1 MKVINSKL
9 AAIGLA
15 AFVFAS
21 CSDSNS
27 DPTGGETGVKP
38 EVNSVELTAST
49 PSSVINYKNSTANAR
64 KFFASRGASATDFV
78 TTMPDFPKKPKV
90 IKELN
95 AATDLVYSES
105 NPTNTYVIKNNNKL
119 DFTGH
124 KIQGVTIFVSGD
136 CKMTYDESLGGNTIV
151 LAKGASLEYTGTGSM
166 IKATDKVYGAASCI
180 IKANKAKKAENATR
194 ADDATTTETATPAES
209 IVVEGQL
216 YAAWEGQGEKD
227 KLHGGFGAVKASVNP
242 LQKITFKSGAKAFI
256 DGSIRA
262 TDLTIEDGAV
272 VTATRNILNAT
283 KVDLAGALKVGGFC
297 KSENLNITGLLDAS
311 DANAVVKVTKQ
322 LNLENGSLIKANYV
336 NVTNN
341 TYKGEKD
348 HKVIDKVGE
357 AQLNLKNGGQIQIA
371 DLGVINVNNLTTD
384 NASAAQIELQGDNA
398 VAVIKADNF
407 TNNGDAA
414 INAFAT
420 PGTNSVL
427 LLQMSR
433 CFMGTTQ
440 MPSSGDLDI
449 SASYLDYD
457 KATSGALVEPKDEN
471 KEQYGYILSDEAKK
485 ASATPKLDL
494 VASFGENN
502 GMSASCIQTVG
513 NYVYVSYHTYGNGKT
528 NLKGGLEVLHMADN
542 KLTGDQVV
550 NGTVGMDINHV
561 MVDNNKAYIAATDI
575 NKGAFLGVVPLENNV
590 YSTNMTQY
598 VLDALN
604 KNNGIDANCV
614 VKYGDNIVMSSTRG
628 YEFYDKE
635 FGHTYFQTTADA
647 KGLASANSNLYS
659 LLATGKNTTGTVNVF
674 NGIDL
679 RQEKATTTFTTK
691 GNVGPEDGKNTV
703 AVDGTDIYVCQ
714 GEEGLVRYNANG
726 DKVWA
731 YKVPT
736 IANQKS
742 EKFGSVKGYCNGV
755 VISGNYV
762 YVAAGGYGVVVLNK
776 ADGKELC
783 HRTAFNGF
791 LENGKWANPNS
802 ANYVT
807 IGQDGYIYVA
817 YGKSRVQVFK
827 LTQTKK

>member
-1 MKVINSKL
+1 MKVFNSKL

-21 CSDSNS
+21 CSDNTS
-27 DPTGGETGVKP
+27 DPAGGDGVKS
-38 EVNSVELTAST
+38 EVNSVELTALT
-49 PSSVINYKNSTANAR
+49 PSSVINYKNSTAMAR
-64 KFFASRGASATDFV
+64 KFFATRGASATDFV
-78 TTMPDFPKKPKV
+78 TEMPGFPKKPNV

-95 AATDLVYSES
+95 GATDLVFNEN
-105 NPTNTYVIKNNNKL
+105 NPTNTYIIKNQNKL
-119 DFTGH
+119 DFTGK

-136 CKMTYDESLGGNTIV
+136 SKMTYDESLGGNKIV
-151 LAKGASLEYTGTGSM
+151 LAKGATLEYTGTGCM
-166 IKATDKVYGAASCI
+166 IQAKDKVYGAASSA
-180 IKANKAKKAENATR
+180 IKATNDN
-194 ADDATTTETATPAES
+194 
-209 IVVEGQL
+209 IVVEGEL
-216 YAAWEGQGEKD
+216 YAAWEGQGEENI
-227 KLHGGFGAVKASVNP
+227 LHGGFGAVESKVNP
-242 LQKITFKSGAKAFI
+242 TQNITFKSGAKAFI

-262 TDLTIEDGAV
+262 KNLTIEDGAV

-297 KSENLNITGLLDAS
+297 KTGNLNITGLLDAS
-311 DANAVVKVTKQ
+311 NANAVVKVTKQ

-336 NVTNN
+336 NVTDN
-341 TYKGEKD
+341 TYSGDKGNK
-348 HKVIDKVGE
+348 KVVKVGE
-357 AQLNLKNGGQIQIA
+357 AELNLKEGGQIQIA
-371 DLGVINVNNLTTD
+371 DLGVVNVNNLVTD
-384 NASAAQIELQGDNA
+384 NASAAQIQLQGNNA

-407 TNNGDAA
+407 TNNGDAT

-427 LLQMSR
+427 LLQMSK
-433 CFMGTTQ
+433 CFMGTTL

-457 KATSGALVEPKDEN
+457 KATSGALIEPKDEEN
-471 KEQYGYILSDEAKK
+471 EQYGYILSEEAKN

-550 NGTVGMDINHV
+550 NGQAGMDINHV

-590 YSTNMTQY
+590 YSTTMTQY

-604 KNNGIDANCV
+604 KKNGFDANCV

-647 KGLASANSNLYS
+647 KGLASANGNLYS

-679 RQEKATTTFTTK
+679 RQDKTTTSFTTD
-691 GNVGPEDGKNTV
+691 GNVGPENGKNTV

-714 GEEGLVRYNANG
+714 GERGIVRYNANG
-726 DKVWA
+726 EKVWD
-731 YKVPT
+731 YTVPT

-742 EKFGSVKGYCNGV
+742 EKHGSVKGYCNGV
-755 VISGNYV
+755 AISGNYV

-827 LTQTKK
+827 LTQTKR

>member
-1 MKVINSKL
+1 MKVFNSKL

-21 CSDSNS
+21 CSDNTS
-27 DPTGGETGVKP
+27 DPTGGEGVKS
-38 EVNSVELTAST
+38 EVNSVELTALT
-49 PSSVINYKNSTANAR
+49 PSSVINYKNSTAMAR
-64 KFFASRGASATDFV
+64 KFFATRGASATDFV
-78 TTMPDFPKKPKV
+78 TAMPDFPTKPGV
-90 IKELN
+90 IKDQTK
-95 AATDLVYSES
+95 ATDLVFDES
-105 NPTNTYVIKNNNKL
+105 NPTNTYVIKHNNKL
-119 DFTGH
+119 DFTGK
-124 KIQGVTIFVSGD
+124 KIQGVTIFISGD
-136 CKMTYDESLGGNTIV
+136 CKMTYDKSLGGNTIV
-151 LAKGASLEYTGTGSM
+151 LAKGATLEYTGTGSM
-166 IKATDKVYGAASCI
+166 IQATDKVYGAASSI
-180 IKANKAKKAENATR
+180 IKATNDN
-194 ADDATTTETATPAES
+194 
-209 IVVEGQL
+209 IVVEGEL
-216 YAAWEGQGEKD
+216 YAAWEGQGEED
-227 KLHGGFGAVKASVNP
+227 ILHGGFGAVESKVNP
-242 LQKITFKSGAKAFI
+242 TQNITFKSGAKAYI

-262 TDLTIEDGAV
+262 KNLTIEDGAV

-297 KSENLNITGLLDAS
+297 KTGNLNITGLLDAS
-311 DANAVVKVTKQ
+311 NANAVVKVTKQ

-336 NVTNN
+336 NVTDN
-341 TYKGEKD
+341 TYSGDKGNK
-348 HKVIDKVGE
+348 KVVKVGE
-357 AQLNLKNGGQIQIA
+357 AELNLKNGGQIQIA
-371 DLGVINVNNLTTD
+371 DLGVVNVNNLVTD
-384 NASAAQIELQGDNA
+384 NASAAQIQLQGDNA

-407 TNNGDAA
+407 TNNGDAT

-427 LLQMSR
+427 LLQMSK
-433 CFMGTTQ
+433 CFMGTTL

-457 KATSGALVEPKDEN
+457 KATSGALVEPKDEDN
-471 KEQYGYILSDEAKK
+471 EQYGYILSDEAKK

-550 NGTVGMDINHV
+550 NGKAGMDINHV

-590 YSTNMTQY
+590 YSTTMTQY
-598 VLDALN
+598 VLDAVN
-604 KNNGIDANCV
+604 KKNGFDANCV

-647 KGLASANSNLYS
+647 KGLASANGSLYS
-659 LLATGKNTTGTVNVF
+659 LLAKGNNTTGTVNVF

-679 RQEKATTTFTTK
+679 RQDKTTTSFTTD
-691 GNVGPEDGKNTV
+691 GNVGPENGKNTV

-714 GEEGLVRYNANG
+714 GERGIVRYNANG
-726 DKVWA
+726 EKVWD
-731 YKVPT
+731 YTVPT

-742 EKFGSVKGYCNGV
+742 EKYGNVKGYCNGV
-755 VISGNYV
+755 AISGNYV

-776 ADGKELC
+776 ADGKEVC

>member
-1 MKVINSKL
+1 MKVFNSKL

-15 AFVFAS
+15 AFVVAS
-21 CSDSNS
+21 CSDSTS
-27 DPTGGETGVKP
+27 DPTGGDGVKS
-38 EVNSVELTAST
+38 EVNSVELTALT
-49 PSSVINYKNSTANAR
+49 PSSVINYKNSTAMAR
-64 KFFASRGASATDFV
+64 KFFLTRANDASFI
-78 TTMPDFPKKPKV
+78 TTMPTVPTIPNRKS
-90 IKELN
+90 ELN
-95 AATDLVYSES
+95 EANDLEAVENSPV
-105 NPTNTYVIKNNNKL
+105 NNTYIIKNKNQL
-119 DFTGH
+119 DFTGK
-124 KIQGVTIFVSGD
+124 KIKGVTIFVSGG
-136 CKMTYDESLGGNTIV
+136 CKMTYNESLGGNTIV
-151 LAKGASLEYTGTGSM
+151 LEKGATLEYTGTGSM
-166 IKATDKVYGAASCI
+166 IKANDEAYGAASSN
-180 IKANKAKKAENATR
+180 IKATNNN
-194 ADDATTTETATPAES
+194 
-209 IVVEGQL
+209 IVVEGKL
-216 YAAWEGQGEKD
+216 YASWEGQGEED
-227 KLHGGFGAVKASVNP
+227 ILHGGFGAVESNVNP
-242 LQKITFKSGAKAFI
+242 TQNITFKRGAKVFI

-262 TDLTIEDGAV
+262 KNLTIEDGAV

-297 KSENLNITGLLDAS
+297 KTGDLNITGLLDAS
-311 DANAVVKVTKQ
+311 NPNAVVKVTKQ
-322 LNLENGSLIKANYV
+322 LNLEDGSLIKANYV
-336 NVTNN
+336 NVTDN
-341 TYKGEKD
+341 TYEGTKNDKD
-348 HKVIDKVGE
+348 VVNVGD
-357 AQLNLKNGGQIQIA
+357 AQLNLKKGGQIQIA
-371 DLGVINVNNLTTD
+371 DHGVVNVNNLVTD
-384 NASAAQIELQGDNA
+384 NASAAQIQLQGDNA

-407 TNNGDAA
+407 TNNGDAT

-427 LLQMSR
+427 LLQMSK

-457 KATSGALVEPKDEN
+457 KATSGQLVIRKDET
-471 KEQYGYILSDEAKK
+471 KEQYGYTLSEEAKN

-550 NGTVGMDINHV
+550 NGKAGMDINHV

-590 YSTNMTQY
+590 YSTTMTQY

-604 KNNGIDANCV
+604 KKNGFDANCV

-647 KGLASANSNLYS
+647 KGLASANGNLYS

-679 RQEKATTTFTTK
+679 RQDKTTTSFTTD
-691 GNVGPEDGKNTV
+691 GNVGPENGKNTV

-714 GEEGLVRYNANG
+714 GERGIVRYNANG
-726 DKVWA
+726 EKVWD
-731 YKVPT
+731 YTVPT

-742 EKFGSVKGYCNGV
+742 EKYGSVKGYCNGV
-755 VISGNYV
+755 AISGNYV

-776 ADGKELC
+776 ADGKEVC

>member
-27 DPTGGETGVKP
+27 DPTGGDGVKP

-78 TTMPDFPKKPKV
+78 TTMPDFPTKPNV

-105 NPTNTYVIKNNNKL
+105 NPTNTYVIKNKNKL
-119 DFTGH
+119 DFTGK

-136 CKMTYDESLGGNTIV
+136 SKMTYNESLGGNTIV
-151 LAKGASLEYTGTGSM
+151 LAKGATLEYTGTGSM
-166 IKATDKVYGAASCI
+166 IQATDKVYGAASSI
-180 IKANKAKKAENATR
+180 IKATNSNKN
-194 ADDATTTETATPAES
+194 
-209 IVVEGQL
+209 IVVEGEL
-216 YAAWEGQGEKD
+216 YASWEGQGEED
-227 KLHGGFGAVKASVNP
+227 KLHGGFGAVESKVNP
-242 LQKITFKSGAKAFI
+242 TQNITFKSGAKAYI

-262 TDLTIEDGAV
+262 KNLTIEDGAV
-272 VTATRNILNAT
+272 VTATKNILNAT

-297 KSENLNITGLLDAS
+297 KTGDLNITGLLDAS
-311 DANAVVKVTKQ
+311 NANAVVKVTKQ
-322 LNLENGSLIKANYV
+322 LNLEDGSLIKASYV
-336 NVTNN
+336 NVTDN
-341 TYKGEKD
+341 TYSGDKGNK
-348 HKVIDKVGE
+348 KVVKVGD
-357 AQLNLKNGGQIQIA
+357 AKLNLKKGGQIQIA
-371 DLGVINVNNLTTD
+371 DLGVINVNNLVTD
-384 NASAAQIELQGDNA
+384 NASAAQIQLQGDNA

-407 TNNGDAA
+407 TNNGDAT

-427 LLQMSR
+427 LLQMSK

-502 GMSASCIQTVG
+502 GMSASCIQTAG
-513 NYVYVSYHTYGNGKT
+513 NYVYVSYHTYGNDKT

-542 KLTGDQVV
+542 KLVGDQAVQG
-550 NGTVGMDINHV
+550 NTSIDINHV
-561 MVDNNKAYIAATDI
+561 MIDNNNAYIAATDL

-604 KNNGIDANCV
+604 KKNGIDANCV

-628 YEFYDKE
+628 YEFYDNE
-635 FGHTYFQTTADA
+635 FGHTYFKTTADA
-647 KGLASANSNLYS
+647 KGLASANGNLYS

-679 RQEKATTTFTTK
+679 SQDKATKTFTTN

-714 GEEGLVRYNANG
+714 GENGLVRYDANG
-726 DKVWA
+726 KEVWS

-742 EKFGSVKGYCNGV
+742 EKYGNVKGYCNGV
-755 VISGNYV
+755 AISGNYV

-776 ADGKELC
+776 ADGKEVC
-783 HRTAFNGF
+783 HRIAFNGF
-791 LENGKWANPNS
+791 LENGKWKNPNS

>member
-27 DPTGGETGVKP
+27 DPTGGDGVKP

-78 TTMPDFPKKPKV
+78 TTMPDFPTKPQL
-90 IKELN
+90 IKELTK
-95 AATDLVYSES
+95 ATDLVFSEG
-105 NPTNTYVIKNNNKL
+105 NPTNTYIIKNQKKL
-119 DFTGH
+119 DFTG
-124 KIQGVTIFVSGD
+124 KEIKGVTIFVSGD
-136 CKMTYDESLGGNTIV
+136 CKMTYDKSLGGNTIV

-166 IKATDKVYGAASCI
+166 IQATDKVYGAASSI
-180 IKANKAKKAENATR
+180 IKATGNNN
-194 ADDATTTETATPAES
+194 
-209 IVVEGQL
+209 IVVEGEL
-216 YAAWEGQGEKD
+216 YAAWEGQGEED
-227 KLHGGFGAVKASVNP
+227 MLHGGFGAVESKVNP
-242 LQKITFKSGAKAFI
+242 TQNITFKSGAKAYI

-262 TDLTIEDGAV
+262 KNLTIEDGAV

-311 DANAVVKVTKQ
+311 ATNAVVKVTKQ
-322 LNLENGSLIKANYV
+322 LNLEDGSLIKANYV
-336 NVTNN
+336 NVTDN
-341 TYKGEKD
+341 TYEGTKNDKD
-348 HKVIDKVGE
+348 VVKVGD
-357 AQLNLKNGGQIQIA
+357 AQLNLKKGGQIQIA

-384 NASAAQIELQGDNA
+384 NASAAQIQLQGNDA

-407 TNNGDAA
+407 TNNGDAT

-427 LLQMSR
+427 LLQMSK

-449 SASYLDYD
+449 TASYLDYD
-457 KATSGALVEPKDEN
+457 KATSGQLVIRKDES
-471 KEQYGYILSDEAKK
+471 KEQYGYTLSAEAKNAK
-485 ASATPKLDL
+485 ATPKLDL
-494 VASFGENN
+494 VASFGDNN

-513 NYVYVSYHTYGNGKT
+513 NYVYVSYHTHGNGKT

-542 KLTGDQVV
+542 KLVGDQAVQG
-550 NGTVGMDINHV
+550 NTSIDINHV

-575 NKGAFLGVVPLENNV
+575 DKGAFLGVVPLENNV

-604 KNNGIDANCV
+604 KKNGIDANCV

-628 YEFYDKE
+628 YEFYDSN

-647 KGLASANSNLYS
+647 KGLASANGNLYS

-679 RQEKATTTFTTK
+679 RQDKTTTSFTTD

-714 GEEGLVRYNANG
+714 GEEGLVRYDANG
-726 DKVWA
+726 DRVWA

-736 IANQKS
+736 IANQES
-742 EKFGSVKGYCNGV
+742 EKYGSVKGYCNGV
-755 VISGNYV
+755 AISGDYV

-791 LENGKWANPNS
+791 LENGKWKNPNS

>member
-1 MKVINSKL
+1 MKVFNSTL

-21 CSDSNS
+21 CSDNTS
-27 DPTGGETGVKP
+27 DPTGGDGVKS
-38 EVNSVELTAST
+38 EVNSVELTALT
-49 PSSVINYKNSTANAR
+49 PSSVINYKNSTAMAR
-64 KFFASRGASATDFV
+64 KFFATRGASATDFV
-78 TTMPDFPKKPKV
+78 TAMPDFPTKPGV
-90 IKELN
+90 IKDLPK
-95 AATDLVYSES
+95 ATDLVFNES
-105 NPTNTYVIKNNNKL
+105 NPTNTYIIQNKNKL
-119 DFTGH
+119 DFTGK
-124 KIQGVTIFVSGD
+124 KIQGVTIFVKGD
-136 CKMTYDESLGGNTIV
+136 CKMTYDKSLGGNTIV
-151 LAKGASLEYTGTGSM
+151 LAKGATLEYTGTGSM
-166 IKATDKVYGAASCI
+166 IQATDKVYGAASSKI
-180 IKANKAKKAENATR
+180 NATN
-194 ADDATTTETATPAES
+194 S
-209 IVVEGQL
+209 NNNIVVEGEL
-216 YAAWEGQGEKD
+216 YASWEGQGEED
-227 KLHGGFGAVKASVNP
+227 ILHGGFGAVESKVNP
-242 LQKITFKSGAKAFI
+242 TQNITFKSGAKAYI

-262 TDLTIEDGAV
+262 KNLTIEDGAV

-297 KSENLNITGLLDAS
+297 KTGNLNITGLLDAS
-311 DANAVVKVTKQ
+311 NANAVVKVTKQ

-336 NVTNN
+336 NVTDN
-341 TYKGEKD
+341 TYSGDKGNK
-348 HKVIDKVGE
+348 KVVKVGE
-357 AQLNLKNGGQIQIA
+357 AELNLKKGGQIQIA
-371 DLGVINVNNLTTD
+371 DLGVVNVNNLVTD
-384 NASAAQIELQGDNA
+384 NASDAQIKLQGDNA

-407 TNNGDAA
+407 TNNGDAT

-427 LLQMSR
+427 LLQMSK
-433 CFMGTTQ
+433 CFMGTTL

-457 KATSGALVEPKDEN
+457 KATSGALIEPKDEDN
-471 KEQYGYILSDEAKK
+471 EQYGYILSDEAKK

-550 NGTVGMDINHV
+550 NGKAGMDINHV

-590 YSTNMTQY
+590 YSTTMTQY
-598 VLDALN
+598 VLDAVN
-604 KNNGIDANCV
+604 KKNGFDANCV

-647 KGLASANSNLYS
+647 KGLASANGNLYS

-679 RQEKATTTFTTK
+679 RQDKATKSFTTN

-714 GEEGLVRYNANG
+714 GERGIVRYNANG
-726 DKVWA
+726 EKVWD
-731 YKVPT
+731 YTVPT

-742 EKFGSVKGYCNGV
+742 EKYGNVKGYCNGV
-755 VISGNYV
+755 AISGNYV

-776 ADGKELC
+776 ADGKEVC

>member
-1 MKVINSKL
+1 MKVFNSKL

-21 CSDSNS
+21 CSDNTS
-27 DPTGGETGVKP
+27 DPTGGDGVKS
-38 EVNSVELTAST
+38 EVNSVELTALT
-49 PSSVINYKNSTANAR
+49 PSSVINYKNSTAMAR
-64 KFFASRGASATDFV
+64 KFFATRGASATDFV
-78 TTMPDFPKKPKV
+78 TAMPDFPTKPGV
-90 IKELN
+90 IKDLPK
-95 AATDLVYSES
+95 ATDLVFNES
-105 NPTNTYVIKNNNKL
+105 NPTNTYIIKNKNKL
-119 DFTGH
+119 DFTGK

-136 CKMTYDESLGGNTIV
+136 CKMTYDKSLGGNTIV
-151 LAKGASLEYTGTGSM
+151 LAKGATLEYTGTGSM
-166 IKATDKVYGAASCI
+166 IQATDKVYGVASSKI
-180 IKANKAKKAENATR
+180 NATN
-194 ADDATTTETATPAES
+194 S
-209 IVVEGQL
+209 NNNIVVEGEL
-216 YAAWEGQGEKD
+216 YASWEGQGEED
-227 KLHGGFGAVKASVNP
+227 ILHGGFGAVESKVNP
-242 LQKITFKSGAKAFI
+242 TQNITFKSGAKAFI

-262 TDLTIEDGAV
+262 KNLTIEDGAV

-297 KSENLNITGLLDAS
+297 KTGNLNITGLLDAS
-311 DANAVVKVTKQ
+311 NANAVVKVTKQ

-336 NVTNN
+336 NVTDN
-341 TYKGEKD
+341 TYSGDKGNK
-348 HKVIDKVGE
+348 KVVKVGE
-357 AQLNLKNGGQIQIA
+357 AELNLKKGGQIQIA
-371 DLGVINVNNLTTD
+371 DLGVVNVNNLVTD
-384 NASAAQIELQGDNA
+384 NASDAQIKLQGDNA

-407 TNNGDAA
+407 TNNGDAT

-427 LLQMSR
+427 LLQMSK
-433 CFMGTTQ
+433 CFMGTTL

-457 KATSGALVEPKDEN
+457 KATSGALIEPKDEDN
-471 KEQYGYILSDEAKK
+471 EQYGYILSDEAKK

-550 NGTVGMDINHV
+550 NGKAGMDINHV

-590 YSTNMTQY
+590 YSTTMTQY
-598 VLDALN
+598 VLDAVN
-604 KNNGIDANCV
+604 KKNDIDANCV

-647 KGLASANSNLYS
+647 KGLASANGNLYS

-679 RQEKATTTFTTK
+679 RQDKATKSFTTN

-714 GEEGLVRYNANG
+714 GERGIVRYNANG
-726 DKVWA
+726 EKVWD
-731 YKVPT
+731 YTVPT
-736 IANQKS
+736 IANEKS
-742 EKFGSVKGYCNGV
+742 KKYGNVKGYCNGV
-755 VISGNYV
+755 AISGNYV

-776 ADGKELC
+776 ADGKEVC

>member
-27 DPTGGETGVKP
+27 DPTGGDGVKP

-49 PSSVINYKNSTANAR
+49 PSSVINYKNSTAMAR
-64 KFFASRGASATDFV
+64 KFFATRGASATDFV
-78 TTMPDFPKKPKV
+78 NAMPEFPTKPSL

-95 AATDLVYSES
+95 AATDLVYSKD
-105 NPTNTYVIKNNNKL
+105 NPTNTYVIKNQNKL

-136 CKMTYDESLGGNTIV
+136 CKMTYNESLGGNTIV
-151 LAKGASLEYTGTGSM
+151 LAKGATLEYTGTGSM

-180 IKANKAKKAENATR
+180 IKATNSNNN
-194 ADDATTTETATPAES
+194 
-209 IVVEGQL
+209 IVVEGEL
-216 YAAWEGQGEKD
+216 YAAWEGQGEQD
-227 KLHGGFGAVKASVNP
+227 LLHGGFGAVESKVNP
-242 LQKITFKSGAKAFI
+242 TQNITFKSGAKAYI

-262 TDLTIEDGAV
+262 KNLTIEDGAV

-283 KVDLAGALKVGGFC
+283 NVDLAGALKVGGFC
-297 KSENLNITGLLDAS
+297 KSANLNITGLLDAS
-311 DANAVVKVTKQ
+311 DAKAVVKVTKQ

-336 NVTNN
+336 NVTDN
-341 TYKGEKD
+341 TYDGTKNDKD
-348 HKVIDKVGE
+348 VVKVGE
-357 AQLNLKNGGQIQIA
+357 AQLNLKKGGQIQIA

-407 TNNGDAA
+407 TNNGDAT

-427 LLQMSR
+427 LLQMSK

-457 KATSGALVEPKDEN
+457 KATSGQLVIRKDET
-471 KEQYGYILSDEAKK
+471 KEQYGYTLSDEAKNAK
-485 ASATPKLDL
+485 ATPKLDL
-494 VASFGENN
+494 VASFGDNN

-513 NYVYVSYHTYGNGKT
+513 NYVYVSYHTHGNGHE

-542 KLTGDQVV
+542 QLVGDQAVQG
-550 NGTVGMDINHV
+550 NTSIDINHV
-561 MVDNNKAYIAATDI
+561 MIDNNKAYIAATDI
-575 NKGAFLGVVPLENNV
+575 DKGAFLGVVPLENNV
-590 YSTNMTQY
+590 YSTDMTQY
-598 VLDALN
+598 VLDAMN
-604 KNNGIDANCV
+604 QKNGIDANCV

-628 YEFYDKE
+628 YEFYDSN

-647 KGLASANSNLYS
+647 KGLASANGNLYS

-679 RQEKATTTFTTK
+679 RQDKATKSFTTN

-714 GEEGLVRYNANG
+714 GERGIVRYNANG
-726 DKVWA
+726 EKVWD
-731 YKVPT
+731 YMVPT

-742 EKFGSVKGYCNGV
+742 EKYGNVKGYCNGV
-755 VISGNYV
+755 AISGNYV

>member
-1 MKVINSKL
+1 MKVFNSTL

-21 CSDSNS
+21 CSDNTS
-27 DPTGGETGVKP
+27 DPTGGDGVKS
-38 EVNSVELTAST
+38 EVNSVELTALT
-49 PSSVINYKNSTANAR
+49 PSSVINYKNSTAMAR
-64 KFFASRGASATDFV
+64 KFFATRGASATDFV
-78 TTMPDFPKKPKV
+78 TAMPGFPTKPNV

-95 AATDLVYSES
+95 AATDLVFNEN
-105 NPTNTYVIKNNNKL
+105 NPTNTYIIKNKHKF
-119 DFTGH
+119 DFTG
-124 KIQGVTIFVSGD
+124 KEIKGVTIFVSGD
-136 CKMTYDESLGGNTIV
+136 CKMTYDKSLGGNTIV
-151 LAKGASLEYTGTGSM
+151 LEKGATLEYTGTGSM
-166 IKATDKVYGAASCI
+166 IQPTDKVYGAASSA
-180 IKANKAKKAENATR
+180 IKATNNN
-194 ADDATTTETATPAES
+194 
-209 IVVEGQL
+209 IVIEGEL
-216 YAAWEGQGEKD
+216 YAAWEGQGEQD
-227 KLHGGFGAVKASVNP
+227 KLHGGFGAVESKVNP
-242 LQKITFKSGAKAFI
+242 TQNITFKSGAKAYI

-262 TDLTIEDGAV
+262 KNLTIEDGAV

-311 DANAVVKVTKQ
+311 NANAVVKVTKQ
-322 LNLENGSLIKANYV
+322 LNLEDGSLIKANYV
-336 NVTNN
+336 NVTDN
-341 TYKGEKD
+341 TYSGDKGNK
-348 HKVIDKVGE
+348 KVVKVGD
-357 AQLNLKNGGQIQIA
+357 AQLNLKKGGQIQIA
-371 DLGVINVNNLTTD
+371 NLGVINVNNLVTD
-384 NASAAQIELQGDNA
+384 NASAAQIQLQGDNA

-407 TNNGDAA
+407 TNNGDAT

-427 LLQMSR
+427 LLQMSK

-457 KATSGALVEPKDEN
+457 KATSGALVEPKDEDN
-471 KEQYGYILSDEAKK
+471 EQYGYILSEEAKK

-494 VASFGENN
+494 VASFGDNN

-550 NGTVGMDINHV
+550 NGKAGMDINHV

-590 YSTNMTQY
+590 YSTTMTQY

-604 KNNGIDANCV
+604 KKNKIDANCV

-628 YEFYDKE
+628 YEFYDNE

-647 KGLASANSNLYS
+647 KGLASANGNLYS

-679 RQEKATTTFTTK
+679 RQDKATKSFTTN

-714 GEEGLVRYNANG
+714 GERGIVRYNANG
-726 DKVWA
+726 EKVWD
-731 YKVPT
+731 YTVPT

-742 EKFGSVKGYCNGV
+742 EKYGNVKGYCNGV
-755 VISGNYV
+755 AISGNYV

-776 ADGKELC
+776 ADGKEVC

>member
-1 MKVINSKL
+1 MKVFNSTL

-21 CSDSNS
+21 CSDNTS
-27 DPTGGETGVKP
+27 DPTGGDGVKS
-38 EVNSVELTAST
+38 EVNSVELTALT
-49 PSSVINYKNSTANAR
+49 PSSVINYKNSTAMAR
-64 KFFASRGASATDFV
+64 KFFATRGASATDFV
-78 TTMPDFPKKPKV
+78 TAMPDFPTKPGV
-90 IKELN
+90 IKDLPK
-95 AATDLVYSES
+95 ATDLVFNES
-105 NPTNTYVIKNNNKL
+105 NPTNTYIIQNKNKL
-119 DFTGH
+119 DFTGK
-124 KIQGVTIFVSGD
+124 KIQGVTIFVKGD
-136 CKMTYDESLGGNTIV
+136 CKMTYDKSLGGNTIV
-151 LAKGASLEYTGTGSM
+151 LAKGATLEYTGTGSM
-166 IKATDKVYGAASCI
+166 IQATDKVYGAASSI
-180 IKANKAKKAENATR
+180 IKSTNSNNN
-194 ADDATTTETATPAES
+194 
-209 IVVEGQL
+209 IVVEGEL
-216 YAAWEGQGEKD
+216 YASWEGQGEED
-227 KLHGGFGAVKASVNP
+227 ILHGGFGAVESKVNP
-242 LQKITFKSGAKAFI
+242 TQNITFKSGAKAFI

-262 TDLTIEDGAV
+262 KNLTIEDGAV

-297 KSENLNITGLLDAS
+297 KTGNLNITGLLDAS
-311 DANAVVKVTKQ
+311 NANAVVKVTKQ

-336 NVTNN
+336 NVTDN
-341 TYKGEKD
+341 TYSGDKGNK
-348 HKVIDKVGE
+348 KVVKVGE
-357 AQLNLKNGGQIQIA
+357 AELNLKKGGQIQIA
-371 DLGVINVNNLTTD
+371 DLGVVNVNDLVTD
-384 NASAAQIELQGDNA
+384 NASDAQIQLQGDNA

-407 TNNGDAA
+407 KNNGDAT

-427 LLQMSR
+427 LLQMSK
-433 CFMGTTQ
+433 CFMGTTL

-457 KATSGALVEPKDEN
+457 KATSGALVEPKDEDN
-471 KEQYGYILSDEAKK
+471 EQYGYILSDEAKK

-550 NGTVGMDINHV
+550 NGKAGMDINHV

-590 YSTNMTQY
+590 YSTTMTQY
-598 VLDALN
+598 VLDAVN
-604 KNNGIDANCV
+604 KKNDIDANCV

-647 KGLASANSNLYS
+647 KGLASANGNLYS

-679 RQEKATTTFTTK
+679 RQDKATKSFTTN

-714 GEEGLVRYNANG
+714 GERGIVRYNANG
-726 DKVWA
+726 EKVWD
-731 YKVPT
+731 YTVPT

-742 EKFGSVKGYCNGV
+742 EKYGNVKGYCNGV
-755 VISGNYV
+755 AISGNYV

-776 ADGKELC
+776 ADGKEVC

>member
-27 DPTGGETGVKP
+27 DPTGGDGVKP

-49 PSSVINYKNSTANAR
+49 PSSVINYKNSTAMAR

-78 TTMPDFPKKPKV
+78 TTMPDFPTKPQL
-90 IKELN
+90 IKELTK
-95 AATDLVYSES
+95 ATDLVFSEG
-105 NPTNTYVIKNNNKL
+105 NPTNTYIIKNQKKL
-119 DFTGH
+119 DFTDH

-136 CKMTYDESLGGNTIV
+136 CKMTYDKSLGGNTIV

-166 IKATDKVYGAASCI
+166 IQATDKVYGAASSI
-180 IKANKAKKAENATR
+180 IKATNNN
-194 ADDATTTETATPAES
+194 
-209 IVVEGQL
+209 IVVEGEL
-216 YAAWEGQGEKD
+216 YAAWEGQGEED
-227 KLHGGFGAVKASVNP
+227 MLHGGFGAVESKVNP
-242 LQKITFKSGAKAFI
+242 TQNITFKSGAKAYI

-262 TDLTIEDGAV
+262 KNLTIEDGAV

-311 DANAVVKVTKQ
+311 ATNAVVKVTKQ
-322 LNLENGSLIKANYV
+322 LNLEDGSLIKANYV
-336 NVTNN
+336 NVTDN
-341 TYKGEKD
+341 TYEGTKNDKD
-348 HKVIDKVGE
+348 VVKVGD
-357 AQLNLKNGGQIQIA
+357 AQLNLKKGGQIQIA

-384 NASAAQIELQGDNA
+384 NASAAQIQLQGNDA

-407 TNNGDAA
+407 TNNGDAT

-427 LLQMSR
+427 LLQMSK

-449 SASYLDYD
+449 TASYLDYD
-457 KATSGALVEPKDEN
+457 KATSGQLVIRKDES
-471 KEQYGYILSDEAKK
+471 KEQYGYTLSAEAKNAK
-485 ASATPKLDL
+485 ATPKLDL
-494 VASFGENN
+494 VASFGDNN

-513 NYVYVSYHTYGNGKT
+513 NYVYVSYHTHGNGKT

-542 KLTGDQVV
+542 KLVGDQAVQG
-550 NGTVGMDINHV
+550 NTSIDINHV

-575 NKGAFLGVVPLENNV
+575 DKGAFLGVVPLENNV

-604 KNNGIDANCV
+604 KKNGIDANCV

-628 YEFYDKE
+628 YEFYDSN

-647 KGLASANSNLYS
+647 KGLASANGNLYS

-679 RQEKATTTFTTK
+679 RQDKTTTSFTTD

-714 GEEGLVRYNANG
+714 GEEGLVRYDANG
-726 DKVWA
+726 KKVWS
-731 YKVPT
+731 YKVPV
-736 IANQKS
+736 IARENSDKY
-742 EKFGSVKGYCNGV
+742 GSVKGYCNGV
-755 VISGNYV
+755 AISGNYV

-791 LENGKWANPNS
+791 LENGKWKNPNS

>member
-27 DPTGGETGVKP
+27 DPTGGDGVKP

-49 PSSVINYKNSTANAR
+49 PSSVINYKNSTAMAR

-78 TTMPDFPKKPKV
+78 TAMPVFPTKPNV
-90 IKELN
+90 IKELS
-95 AATDLVYSES
+95 AATDLVFNES
-105 NPTNTYVIKNNNKL
+105 NPTNTYVIKNQKKL
-119 DFTGH
+119 DFTG
-124 KIQGVTIFVSGD
+124 KEIKGVTIFVSGD
-136 CKMTYDESLGGNTIV
+136 CKMTYDKSLGGNTIV

-166 IKATDKVYGAASCI
+166 IQATDKVYGAASSI
-180 IKANKAKKAENATR
+180 IKATNSNNN
-194 ADDATTTETATPAES
+194 
-209 IVVEGQL
+209 IVVEGEL
-216 YAAWEGQGEKD
+216 YAAWEGQGEED
-227 KLHGGFGAVKASVNP
+227 MLHGGFGAVESKVNP
-242 LQKITFKSGAKAFI
+242 TQNITFKSGAKAYI

-262 TDLTIEDGAV
+262 KNLTIEDGAV

-311 DANAVVKVTKQ
+311 ATNAVVKVTKQ
-322 LNLENGSLIKANYV
+322 LNLEDGSLIKANYV
-336 NVTNN
+336 NVTDN
-341 TYKGEKD
+341 TYEGTKNDKD
-348 HKVIDKVGE
+348 VVKVGD
-357 AQLNLKNGGQIQIA
+357 AQLNLKKGGQIQIA

-384 NASAAQIELQGDNA
+384 NASAAQIQLQGNDA

-407 TNNGDAA
+407 TNNGDAT

-427 LLQMSR
+427 LLQMSK

-449 SASYLDYD
+449 TASYLDYD
-457 KATSGALVEPKDEN
+457 KATSGQLVIRKDES
-471 KEQYGYILSDEAKK
+471 KEQYGYTLSAEAKNAK
-485 ASATPKLDL
+485 ATPKLDL
-494 VASFGENN
+494 VASFGDNN

-513 NYVYVSYHTYGNGKT
+513 NYVYVSYHTHGNGKT

-542 KLTGDQVV
+542 KLVGDQAVQG
-550 NGTVGMDINHV
+550 NTSIDINHV

-575 NKGAFLGVVPLENNV
+575 DKGAFLGVVPLENNV

-604 KNNGIDANCV
+604 KKNGIDANCV

-628 YEFYDKE
+628 YEFYDSN

-647 KGLASANSNLYS
+647 KGLASANGNLYS

-679 RQEKATTTFTTK
+679 RQDKATTTFTTN

-714 GEEGLVRYNANG
+714 GEEGLVRYDANG
-726 DKVWA
+726 KKVWS
-731 YKVPT
+731 YKVPV
-736 IANQKS
+736 IARENSDKY
-742 EKFGSVKGYCNGV
+742 GSVKGYCNGV
-755 VISGNYV
+755 AISGDYV

-791 LENGKWANPNS
+791 LENGKWKNPNS

>member
-1 MKVINSKL
+1 MKVFNSKL

-21 CSDSNS
+21 CSDNTS
-27 DPTGGETGVKP
+27 DPTGGEGVKS
-38 EVNSVELTAST
+38 EVNSVELTALT
-49 PSSVINYKNSTANAR
+49 PSSVINYKNSTAMAR
-64 KFFASRGASATDFV
+64 KFFATRGASATDFV
-78 TTMPDFPKKPKV
+78 TAMPDFPTKPGV
-90 IKELN
+90 IKDLPK
-95 AATDLVYSES
+95 ATDLVFNES
-105 NPTNTYVIKNNNKL
+105 NPTNTYIIKNKKKL
-119 DFTGH
+119 DFTGK

-136 CKMTYDESLGGNTIV
+136 CKMTYDKSLGGNTIV
-151 LAKGASLEYTGTGSM
+151 LAKGATLEYTGTGSM
-166 IKATDKVYGAASCI
+166 IQATDKVYGAASSKI
-180 IKANKAKKAENATR
+180 NATN
-194 ADDATTTETATPAES
+194 S
-209 IVVEGQL
+209 NNNIVVEGKL
-216 YAAWEGQGEKD
+216 YASWEGQGEED
-227 KLHGGFGAVKASVNP
+227 ILHGGFGAVESKVNP
-242 LQKITFKSGAKAFI
+242 TQNITFKSGAKAFI

-262 TDLTIEDGAV
+262 KNLTIEDGAV

-297 KSENLNITGLLDAS
+297 KTGNLNITGLLDAS
-311 DANAVVKVTKQ
+311 NANAVVKVTKQ

-336 NVTNN
+336 NVTDN
-341 TYKGEKD
+341 TYSGDKGNK
-348 HKVIDKVGE
+348 KVVKVGE
-357 AQLNLKNGGQIQIA
+357 AELNLKKGGQIQIA
-371 DLGVINVNNLTTD
+371 DLGVVNVNNLVTD
-384 NASAAQIELQGDNA
+384 NASAAQIQLQGDNA

-407 TNNGDAA
+407 TNNGDAT

-427 LLQMSR
+427 LLQMSK
-433 CFMGTTQ
+433 CFMGTTL

-457 KATSGALVEPKDEN
+457 KATSGALIEPKDEDN
-471 KEQYGYILSDEAKK
+471 EQYGYILSDEAKK

-550 NGTVGMDINHV
+550 NGKAGMDINHV

-590 YSTNMTQY
+590 YSTTMTQY
-598 VLDALN
+598 VLDAVN
-604 KNNGIDANCV
+604 KKNGFDANCV

-647 KGLASANSNLYS
+647 KGLASANGNLYS

-679 RQEKATTTFTTK
+679 RQDKTTTSFTTD
-691 GNVGPEDGKNTV
+691 GNVGPENGKNTV

-714 GEEGLVRYNANG
+714 GERGIVRYNAKG
-726 DKVWA
+726 EKVWD
-731 YKVPT
+731 YTVPT
-736 IANQKS
+736 IANEKS
-742 EKFGSVKGYCNGV
+742 KKYGNVKGYCNGV
-755 VISGNYV
+755 AISGNYV

-776 ADGKELC
+776 ADGKEVC

>member
-1 MKVINSKL
+1 MKVFNSTL

-21 CSDSNS
+21 CSDNTS
-27 DPTGGETGVKP
+27 DPTGGDGVKS
-38 EVNSVELTAST
+38 EVNSVELTALT
-49 PSSVINYKNSTANAR
+49 PSSVINYKNSTAMAR
-64 KFFASRGASATDFV
+64 KFFATRGASATDFV
-78 TTMPDFPKKPKV
+78 TAMPEFPTKPKV
-90 IKELN
+90 IKDLPK
-95 AATDLVYSES
+95 ATDLVFNES
-105 NPTNTYVIKNNNKL
+105 NPTNTYVIKNKNKL

-136 CKMTYDESLGGNTIV
+136 CKMTYDKSLGGNTIV
-151 LAKGASLEYTGTGSM
+151 LAKGATLEYTGTGSM
-166 IKATDKVYGAASCI
+166 IQATDKVYGAASSKI
-180 IKANKAKKAENATR
+180 NATN
-194 ADDATTTETATPAES
+194 S
-209 IVVEGQL
+209 NNNIVVEGEL
-216 YAAWEGQGEKD
+216 YASWEGQGEED
-227 KLHGGFGAVKASVNP
+227 ILHGGFGAVESKVNP
-242 LQKITFKSGAKAFI
+242 TQNITFKSGAKAYI

-262 TDLTIEDGAV
+262 KNLTIEDGAV

-297 KSENLNITGLLDAS
+297 KTGNLNITGLLDAS
-311 DANAVVKVTKQ
+311 NANAVVKVTKQ

-336 NVTNN
+336 NVTDN
-341 TYKGEKD
+341 TYSGDKGNK
-348 HKVIDKVGE
+348 KVVKVGE
-357 AQLNLKNGGQIQIA
+357 AELNLKKGGQIQIA
-371 DLGVINVNNLTTD
+371 DLGVVNVNNLVTD
-384 NASAAQIELQGDNA
+384 NASAAQIQLQGDNA

-407 TNNGDAA
+407 TNKGDAT

-427 LLQMSR
+427 LLQMSK
-433 CFMGTTQ
+433 CFMGTTL

-457 KATSGALVEPKDEN
+457 KATSGALIEPKDEDN
-471 KEQYGYILSDEAKK
+471 EQYGYILSDEAKK

-550 NGTVGMDINHV
+550 NGKAGMDINHV

-590 YSTNMTQY
+590 YSTTMTQY
-598 VLDALN
+598 VLDAVN
-604 KNNGIDANCV
+604 KKNGFDANCV

-647 KGLASANSNLYS
+647 KGLASANGNLYS

-679 RQEKATTTFTTK
+679 RQDKATKTFTTD
-691 GNVGPEDGKNTV
+691 GNVGPENGKNTV

-714 GEEGLVRYNANG
+714 GERGIVRYNANG
-726 DKVWA
+726 EKVWD
-731 YKVPT
+731 YTVPT

-742 EKFGSVKGYCNGV
+742 EKYGNVKGYCNGV
-755 VISGNYV
+755 AISGNYV

-776 ADGKELC
+776 ADGKEVC

>member
-1 MKVINSKL
+1 MKVFNSTL

-21 CSDSNS
+21 CSDNTS
-27 DPTGGETGVKP
+27 DPAGGDGVKS
-38 EVNSVELTAST
+38 EVNSVELTALT
-49 PSSVINYKNSTANAR
+49 PSSVINYKNSTAMAR
-64 KFFASRGASATDFV
+64 KFFATRGASATDFV
-78 TTMPDFPKKPKV
+78 TAMPDFPTKPGV
-90 IKELN
+90 IKDLPK
-95 AATDLVYSES
+95 ATDLVFNES
-105 NPTNTYVIKNNNKL
+105 NPTNTYIIQNKNKL
-119 DFTGH
+119 DFTGK
-124 KIQGVTIFVSGD
+124 KIQGVTIFVKGD
-136 CKMTYDESLGGNTIV
+136 CKMTYDKSLGGNTIV
-151 LAKGASLEYTGTGSM
+151 LAKGATLEYTGTGSM
-166 IKATDKVYGAASCI
+166 IQATDKVYGAASSKI
-180 IKANKAKKAENATR
+180 NATN
-194 ADDATTTETATPAES
+194 S
-209 IVVEGQL
+209 NNNIVVEGEL
-216 YAAWEGQGEKD
+216 YASWEGQGEED
-227 KLHGGFGAVKASVNP
+227 ILHGGFGAVESKVNP
-242 LQKITFKSGAKAFI
+242 TQNITFKSGAKAYI

-262 TDLTIEDGAV
+262 KNLTIEDGAV

-297 KSENLNITGLLDAS
+297 KTGNLNITGLLDAS
-311 DANAVVKVTKQ
+311 NANAVVKVTKQ

-336 NVTNN
+336 NVTDN
-341 TYKGEKD
+341 TYSGDKGNK
-348 HKVIDKVGE
+348 KVVKVGE
-357 AQLNLKNGGQIQIA
+357 AELNLKKGGQIQIA
-371 DLGVINVNNLTTD
+371 DLGVVNVNNLVTD
-384 NASAAQIELQGDNA
+384 NASDAQIKLQGDNA

-407 TNNGDAA
+407 TNNGDAT

-427 LLQMSR
+427 LLQMSK
-433 CFMGTTQ
+433 CFMGTTL

-457 KATSGALVEPKDEN
+457 KATSGALVEPKDEDN
-471 KEQYGYILSDEAKK
+471 EQYGYILSDEAKK

-550 NGTVGMDINHV
+550 NGKAGMDINHV

-590 YSTNMTQY
+590 YSTTMTQY
-598 VLDALN
+598 VLDAVN
-604 KNNGIDANCV
+604 KKNGFDANCV

-647 KGLASANSNLYS
+647 KGLASANGNLYS

-679 RQEKATTTFTTK
+679 RQDKATKTFTTD
-691 GNVGPEDGKNTV
+691 GNVGPENGKNTV

-714 GEEGLVRYNANG
+714 GERGIVRYNANG
-726 DKVWA
+726 EKVWD
-731 YKVPT
+731 YTVPT

-742 EKFGSVKGYCNGV
+742 EKYGNVKGYCNGV
-755 VISGNYV
+755 AISGNYV

-776 ADGKELC
+776 ADGKEVC

>member
-1 MKVINSKL
+1 MKVFNSTL

-21 CSDSNS
+21 CSDNTS
-27 DPTGGETGVKP
+27 DPTGGEGVKS
-38 EVNSVELTAST
+38 EVNSVELTALT
-49 PSSVINYKNSTANAR
+49 PSSVINYKNSTAMAR
-64 KFFASRGASATDFV
+64 KFFATRGASATDFV
-78 TTMPDFPKKPKV
+78 TAMPGFPTKPNV
-90 IKELN
+90 IKDLPK
-95 AATDLVYSES
+95 ATDLVFDEG
-105 NPTNTYVIKNNNKL
+105 NPTNTYIIKNQKKL
-119 DFTGH
+119 DFTGK

-136 CKMTYDESLGGNTIV
+136 CKMTYDKSLGGNTIV
-151 LAKGASLEYTGTGSM
+151 LAKGATLEYTGTGSM
-166 IKATDKVYGAASCI
+166 IQATDKVYGAASSK
-180 IKANKAKKAENATR
+180 IKATNSNNN
-194 ADDATTTETATPAES
+194 
-209 IVVEGQL
+209 IVVEGEL
-216 YAAWEGQGEKD
+216 YASWEGQGEED
-227 KLHGGFGAVKASVNP
+227 ILHGGFGAVESKVNP
-242 LQKITFKSGAKAFI
+242 TQNITFKSGAKAFI

-262 TDLTIEDGAV
+262 KNLTIEDGAV

-297 KSENLNITGLLDAS
+297 KTGNLNITGLLDAS
-311 DANAVVKVTKQ
+311 NANAVVKVTKQ

-336 NVTNN
+336 NVTDN
-341 TYKGEKD
+341 TYSGDKGNK
-348 HKVIDKVGE
+348 KVVKVGE
-357 AQLNLKNGGQIQIA
+357 AELNLKKGGQIQIA
-371 DLGVINVNNLTTD
+371 DLGVVNVNNLVTD
-384 NASAAQIELQGDNA
+384 NASDAQIKLQGDNA

-407 TNNGDAA
+407 TNNGDAT

-427 LLQMSR
+427 LLQMSK
-433 CFMGTTQ
+433 CFMGTTL

-457 KATSGALVEPKDEN
+457 KATSGALIEPKDEDN
-471 KEQYGYILSDEAKK
+471 EQYGYILSDEAKK

-550 NGTVGMDINHV
+550 NGKAGMDINHV

-590 YSTNMTQY
+590 YSTTMTQY
-598 VLDALN
+598 VLDAVN
-604 KNNGIDANCV
+604 KKNGFDANCV

-647 KGLASANSNLYS
+647 KGLASANGNLYS

-679 RQEKATTTFTTK
+679 RQDKATKTFTTD
-691 GNVGPEDGKNTV
+691 GNVGPENGKNTV

-714 GEEGLVRYNANG
+714 GERGIVRYNANG
-726 DKVWA
+726 EKVWD
-731 YKVPT
+731 YTVPT

-742 EKFGSVKGYCNGV
+742 EKYGNVKGYCNGV
-755 VISGNYV
+755 AISGNYV

-776 ADGKELC
+776 ADGKEVC

>member
-27 DPTGGETGVKP
+27 DPTGGDGVKP

-78 TTMPDFPKKPKV
+78 TTMPDFPTKPQL
-90 IKELN
+90 IKELTK
-95 AATDLVYSES
+95 ATDLVFSEG
-105 NPTNTYVIKNNNKL
+105 NPTNTYIIKNQKKL
-119 DFTGH
+119 DFTG
-124 KIQGVTIFVSGD
+124 KEIKGVTIFVSGD
-136 CKMTYDESLGGNTIV
+136 CKMTYDKSLGGNTIV

-166 IKATDKVYGAASCI
+166 IQATDKVYGAASSI
-180 IKANKAKKAENATR
+180 IKATNNN
-194 ADDATTTETATPAES
+194 
-209 IVVEGQL
+209 IVVEGEL
-216 YAAWEGQGEKD
+216 YAAWEGQGEED
-227 KLHGGFGAVKASVNP
+227 MLHGGFGAVESKVNP
-242 LQKITFKSGAKAFI
+242 TQNITFKSGAKAYI

-262 TDLTIEDGAV
+262 KNLTIEDGAV

-311 DANAVVKVTKQ
+311 ATNAVVKVTKQ
-322 LNLENGSLIKANYV
+322 LNLEDGSLIKANYV
-336 NVTNN
+336 NVTDN
-341 TYKGEKD
+341 TYEGTKNDKD
-348 HKVIDKVGE
+348 VVKVGD
-357 AQLNLKNGGQIQIA
+357 AQLNLKKGGQIQIA

-384 NASAAQIELQGDNA
+384 NASAAQIQLQGNDA

-407 TNNGDAA
+407 TNNGDAT

-427 LLQMSR
+427 LLQMSK

-449 SASYLDYD
+449 TASYLDYD
-457 KATSGALVEPKDEN
+457 KATSGQLVIRKDES
-471 KEQYGYILSDEAKK
+471 KEQYGYTLSAEAKNAK
-485 ASATPKLDL
+485 ATPKLDL
-494 VASFGENN
+494 VASFGDNN

-513 NYVYVSYHTYGNGKT
+513 NYVYVSYHTHGNGKT

-542 KLTGDQVV
+542 KLVGDQAVQG
-550 NGTVGMDINHV
+550 NTSIDINHV

-575 NKGAFLGVVPLENNV
+575 DKGAFLGVVPLENNV

-604 KNNGIDANCV
+604 KKNGIDANCV

-628 YEFYDKE
+628 YEFYDSN

-647 KGLASANSNLYS
+647 KGLASANGNLYS

-679 RQEKATTTFTTK
+679 RQDKTTTSFTTD

-714 GEEGLVRYNANG
+714 GEEGLVRYDATG
-726 DKVWA
+726 KKVWS
-731 YKVPT
+731 YKVPV
-736 IANQKS
+736 IARENSDKY
-742 EKFGSVKGYCNGV
+742 GSVKGYCNGV
-755 VISGNYV
+755 AISGDYV

-791 LENGKWANPNS
+791 LENGKWKNPNS

>member
-27 DPTGGETGVKP
+27 DPTGGDGVKP

-49 PSSVINYKNSTANAR
+49 PSSVINYKNSTAMAR
-64 KFFASRGASATDFV
+64 KFFATRGASATNFV
-78 TTMPDFPKKPKV
+78 TAMPDFPTKPNV

-105 NPTNTYVIKNNNKL
+105 NPTNTYVIKNKNKL

-136 CKMTYDESLGGNTIV
+136 SKMTYDESLGGNTIV
-151 LAKGASLEYTGTGSM
+151 LAKGATLEYTGTGSM

-180 IKANKAKKAENATR
+180 IKATNSNNN
-194 ADDATTTETATPAES
+194 
-209 IVVEGQL
+209 IVVEGEL
-216 YAAWEGQGEKD
+216 YAAWEGQGEQD
-227 KLHGGFGAVKASVNP
+227 LLHGGFGAVESKVNP
-242 LQKITFKSGAKAFI
+242 TQNITFKSGAKAYI

-262 TDLTIEDGAV
+262 KNLTIEDGAV

-283 KVDLAGALKVGGFC
+283 NVDLAGALKVGGFC
-297 KSENLNITGLLDAS
+297 KSANLNITGLLDAS
-311 DANAVVKVTKQ
+311 DAKAVVKVTKQ

-336 NVTNN
+336 NVTDN
-341 TYKGEKD
+341 TYEGTKNDKD
-348 HKVIDKVGE
+348 VVTVGE
-357 AQLNLKNGGQIQIA
+357 AQLNLKKGGQIQIA

-384 NASAAQIELQGDNA
+384 NGSTGQIELQGNNA
-398 VAVIKADNF
+398 VAVIKADKF
-407 TNNGDAA
+407 TNNGDAT

-427 LLQMSR
+427 LLQMSK

-449 SASYLDYD
+449 TASYLDYD
-457 KATSGALVEPKDEN
+457 KATSGQLVIRKDET
-471 KEQYGYILSDEAKK
+471 KEQYGYTLSDEAKNAK
-485 ASATPKLDL
+485 ATPKLDL
-494 VASFGENN
+494 VASFGDNN

-513 NYVYVSYHTYGNGKT
+513 NYVYVSYHTYGNGQT

-542 KLTGDQVV
+542 KLVGDQAV
-550 NGTVGMDINHV
+550 NGTTGLDINHV
-561 MVDNNKAYIAATDI
+561 MVDNNKAYIAATDRD
-575 NKGAFLGVVPLENNV
+575 KGAFLGVVPLENNV

-604 KNNGIDANCV
+604 KHNGIDANCV
-614 VKYGDNIVMSSTRG
+614 VKYGENIVMSSTRG
-628 YEFYDKE
+628 YEFYDKD

-647 KGLASANSNLYS
+647 KGLASANGNLYS

-679 RQEKATTTFTTK
+679 RQEKATTTFTTN

-714 GEEGLVRYNANG
+714 GEEGLVRYDANG
-726 DKVWA
+726 KKVWS
-731 YKVPT
+731 YKVPV

-742 EKFGSVKGYCNGV
+742 EKYGSVKGYCNGV
-755 VISGNYV
+755 AISGNYV

>member
-1 MKVINSKL
+1 M
-9 AAIGLA
+9 
-15 AFVFAS
+15 
-21 CSDSNS
+21 
-27 DPTGGETGVKP
+27 
-38 EVNSVELTAST
+38 
-49 PSSVINYKNSTANAR
+49 AR
-64 KFFASRGASATDFV
+64 KFFATRGASATNFV
-78 TTMPDFPKKPKV
+78 TAMPDFPTKPNV

-95 AATDLVYSES
+95 AATDLVFNES
-105 NPTNTYVIKNNNKL
+105 NPTNTYIIKNQKKL
-119 DFTGH
+119 DFTGK

-136 CKMTYDESLGGNTIV
+136 SKMTYNESLGGNTIV
-151 LAKGASLEYTGTGSM
+151 LAKGATLEYTGTGSM
-166 IKATDKVYGAASCI
+166 IKATDKVYGAASSI
-180 IKANKAKKAENATR
+180 IKSTNSNNN
-194 ADDATTTETATPAES
+194 
-209 IVVEGQL
+209 IVVEGEL
-216 YAAWEGQGEKD
+216 YAAWEGQGEQD
-227 KLHGGFGAVKASVNP
+227 RLHGGFGAVESKVNP
-242 LQKITFKSGAKAFI
+242 TQNITFKSGAKAYI

-262 TDLTIEDGAV
+262 KNLTIEDGAV

-311 DANAVVKVTKQ
+311 NSNAVVKVTKQ
-322 LNLENGSLIKANYV
+322 LNLEDGSLIKANYV
-336 NVTNN
+336 NVTDN
-341 TYKGEKD
+341 TYEGT
-348 HKVIDKVGE
+348 VKVGD
-357 AQLNLKNGGQIQIA
+357 AQLNLKKGGQIQIA

-384 NASAAQIELQGDNA
+384 NASAAQIELQGNNA

-407 TNNGDAA
+407 TNNGDAT

-427 LLQMSR
+427 LLQMSK

-457 KATSGALVEPKDEN
+457 KATSGQLVIRKDES
-471 KEQYGYILSDEAKK
+471 KEQYGYTLSEEAKNAK
-485 ASATPKLDL
+485 ATPKLDL
-494 VASFGENN
+494 VASFGDNN
-502 GMSASCIQTVG
+502 GMSASCTQTVG
-513 NYVYVSYHTYGNGKT
+513 NYVYVSYHTHGNGHE

-542 KLTGDQVV
+542 KLVGDQAVQG
-550 NGTVGMDINHV
+550 NTSIDINHV

-575 NKGAFLGVVPLENNV
+575 DKGAFLGVVPLENNV

-604 KNNGIDANCV
+604 KKNGIDANCV

-628 YEFYDKE
+628 YEFYDSN

-647 KGLASANSNLYS
+647 KGLASANGNLYS
-659 LLATGKNTTGTVNVF
+659 LLATGKNTAGTVNVF

-679 RQEKATTTFTTK
+679 RQDKATTTFTTN

-714 GEEGLVRYNANG
+714 GERGIVRYNAKG
-726 DKVWA
+726 EKVWA
-731 YKVPT
+731 YTVPT
-736 IANQKS
+736 IANQNSDKY
-742 EKFGSVKGYCNGV
+742 GSVKGYCNGV
-755 VISGNYV
+755 AISGDYV

-827 LTQTKK
+827 LTQTKKN

>member
-1 MKVINSKL
+1 MKVFNSKL

-21 CSDSNS
+21 CSDNTS
-27 DPTGGETGVKP
+27 DPTGGDGVKS
-38 EVNSVELTAST
+38 EVNSVELTALT
-49 PSSVINYKNSTANAR
+49 PSSVINYKNSTAMAR
-64 KFFASRGASATDFV
+64 KFFATRGASATDFV
-78 TTMPDFPKKPKV
+78 TAMPGFPTKPNV
-90 IKELN
+90 IKDLPK
-95 AATDLVYSES
+95 ATDLVFNES
-105 NPTNTYVIKNNNKL
+105 NPTNTYIIKNKNKL

-151 LAKGASLEYTGTGSM
+151 LAKGATLEYTGTGSM
-166 IKATDKVYGAASCI
+166 IQATDKVYGAASSI
-180 IKANKAKKAENATR
+180 IKATNSNNN
-194 ADDATTTETATPAES
+194 
-209 IVVEGQL
+209 IVVEGGL
-216 YAAWEGQGEKD
+216 YASWEGQGEED
-227 KLHGGFGAVKASVNP
+227 ILHGGFGAVESKVNP
-242 LQKITFKSGAKAFI
+242 TQNITFKSGAKGFI

-262 TDLTIEDGAV
+262 KNLTIEDGAV

-297 KSENLNITGLLDAS
+297 KTGNLNITGLLDAS
-311 DANAVVKVTKQ
+311 NTNAVVKVTKQ
-322 LNLENGSLIKANYV
+322 LNLEDGSLIKANYV
-336 NVTNN
+336 NVTDN
-341 TYKGEKD
+341 TYSGDKGNK
-348 HKVIDKVGE
+348 KVVKVGE
-357 AQLNLKNGGQIQIA
+357 AELNLKKGGQIQIA
-371 DLGVINVNNLTTD
+371 DLGVVNVNNLVTD
-384 NASAAQIELQGDNA
+384 NASAAQIQLQGDNA

-407 TNNGDAA
+407 TNNGDAT

-427 LLQMSR
+427 LLQMSK
-433 CFMGTTQ
+433 CFMGTTL

-457 KATSGALVEPKDEN
+457 KATSGALVEPKDEDN
-471 KEQYGYILSDEAKK
+471 EQYGYILSDEAKK

-550 NGTVGMDINHV
+550 NGKAGMDINHV

-590 YSTNMTQY
+590 YSTTMTQY
-598 VLDALN
+598 VLDAVN
-604 KNNGIDANCV
+604 KKNGFDANCV

-647 KGLASANSNLYS
+647 KGLASANGNLYS

-679 RQEKATTTFTTK
+679 RQDKATKSFTTN

-714 GEEGLVRYNANG
+714 GERGIVRYNANG
-726 DKVWA
+726 EKVWD
-731 YKVPT
+731 YTVPT

-742 EKFGSVKGYCNGV
+742 EKYGNVKGYCNGV
-755 VISGNYV
+755 AISGNYV

-776 ADGKELC
+776 ADGKEVC

>member
-27 DPTGGETGVKP
+27 DPTGGDGVKP

-78 TTMPDFPKKPKV
+78 TTMPDFPTKPQL
-90 IKELN
+90 IKELTK
-95 AATDLVYSES
+95 ATDLVFSEG
-105 NPTNTYVIKNNNKL
+105 NPTNTYIIKNQKKL
-119 DFTGH
+119 DFTG
-124 KIQGVTIFVSGD
+124 KEIKGVTIFVSGD
-136 CKMTYDESLGGNTIV
+136 CKMTYDKSLGGNTIV

-166 IKATDKVYGAASCI
+166 IQATDKVYGAASSI
-180 IKANKAKKAENATR
+180 IKATNNN
-194 ADDATTTETATPAES
+194 
-209 IVVEGQL
+209 IVVEGEL
-216 YAAWEGQGEKD
+216 YAAWEGQGEED
-227 KLHGGFGAVKASVNP
+227 MLHGGFGAVESKVNP
-242 LQKITFKSGAKAFI
+242 TQNITFKSGAKAYI

-262 TDLTIEDGAV
+262 KNLTIEDGAV

-311 DANAVVKVTKQ
+311 ATNAVVKVTKQ
-322 LNLENGSLIKANYV
+322 LNLEDGSLIKANYV
-336 NVTNN
+336 NVTDN
-341 TYKGEKD
+341 TYEGTKNDKD
-348 HKVIDKVGE
+348 VVKVGD
-357 AQLNLKNGGQIQIA
+357 AQLNLKKGGQIQIA

-384 NASAAQIELQGDNA
+384 NASAAQIQLQGNDA

-407 TNNGDAA
+407 TNNGDAT

-427 LLQMSR
+427 LLQMSK

-449 SASYLDYD
+449 TASYLDYD
-457 KATSGALVEPKDEN
+457 KATSGQLVIRKDES
-471 KEQYGYILSDEAKK
+471 KEQYGYTLSAEAKNAK
-485 ASATPKLDL
+485 ATPKLDL
-494 VASFGENN
+494 VASFGDNN

-513 NYVYVSYHTYGNGKT
+513 NYVYVSYHTHGNGKT

-542 KLTGDQVV
+542 KLVGDQAVQG
-550 NGTVGMDINHV
+550 NTSIDINHV

-575 NKGAFLGVVPLENNV
+575 DKGAFLGVVPLENNV

-604 KNNGIDANCV
+604 KKNGIDANCV

-647 KGLASANSNLYS
+647 KGLASANGNLYS

-679 RQEKATTTFTTK
+679 RQDKTTTSFTTD

-714 GEEGLVRYNANG
+714 GEEGLVRYDANG
-726 DKVWA
+726 KKVWS
-731 YKVPT
+731 YKVPV
-736 IANQKS
+736 IANQES
-742 EKFGSVKGYCNGV
+742 EKYGSVKGYCNGV
-755 VISGNYV
+755 AISGDYV

-791 LENGKWANPNS
+791 LENGKWKNPNS

>member
-1 MKVINSKL
+1 MKVFNSKL

-21 CSDSNS
+21 CSDNTS
-27 DPTGGETGVKP
+27 DPTGGEGVKS
-38 EVNSVELTAST
+38 EVNSVELTALT
-49 PSSVINYKNSTANAR
+49 PSSVINYKNSTAMAR
-64 KFFASRGASATDFV
+64 KFFATRGASATDFV
-78 TTMPDFPKKPKV
+78 TAMPGFPTKPNV
-90 IKELN
+90 IKDLPK
-95 AATDLVYSES
+95 ATDLVFDEG
-105 NPTNTYVIKNNNKL
+105 NPTNTYIIKNQKKL
-119 DFTGH
+119 DFTGK

-136 CKMTYDESLGGNTIV
+136 CKMTYDKSLGGNTIV
-151 LAKGASLEYTGTGSM
+151 LAKGATLEYTGTGSM
-166 IKATDKVYGAASCI
+166 IQATDKVYGAASSA
-180 IKANKAKKAENATR
+180 IKATNDN
-194 ADDATTTETATPAES
+194 
-209 IVVEGQL
+209 IVVEGEL
-216 YAAWEGQGEKD
+216 YAAWEGQGEQEI
-227 KLHGGFGAVKASVNP
+227 LHGGFGAVESKVNP
-242 LQKITFKSGAKAFI
+242 TQNITFKSEAKAFI

-262 TDLTIEDGAV
+262 KNLTIEDGAV

-297 KSENLNITGLLDAS
+297 KTGDLNITGLLDAS
-311 DANAVVKVTKQ
+311 NANAVVKVTKQ

-336 NVTNN
+336 NVTDN
-341 TYKGEKD
+341 TYSGDKGNK
-348 HKVIDKVGE
+348 KVVKVGE
-357 AQLNLKNGGQIQIA
+357 AELNLKKGGQIQIA
-371 DLGVINVNNLTTD
+371 DLGVVNVNNLVTD
-384 NASAAQIELQGDNA
+384 NASAAQIQLQGDNA

-407 TNNGDAA
+407 TNNGDAT

-427 LLQMSR
+427 LLQMNK
-433 CFMGTTQ
+433 CFMGTTL

-457 KATSGALVEPKDEN
+457 KATSGALVEPKDEDN
-471 KEQYGYILSDEAKK
+471 EQYGYILSDEAKK

-550 NGTVGMDINHV
+550 NGKAGMDINHV

-590 YSTNMTQY
+590 YSTTMTQY
-598 VLDALN
+598 VLDAVN
-604 KNNGIDANCV
+604 KKNGFDANCV

-647 KGLASANSNLYS
+647 KGLASANGNLYS

-679 RQEKATTTFTTK
+679 RQDKTTTSFTTD
-691 GNVGPEDGKNTV
+691 GNVGPENGKNTV

-714 GEEGLVRYNANG
+714 GERGIVRYNANG
-726 DKVWA
+726 EKVWA
-731 YKVPT
+731 YTVPT
-736 IANQKS
+736 IANEKS
-742 EKFGSVKGYCNGV
+742 KKYGNVKGYCNGV
-755 VISGNYV
+755 AISGNYV

-776 ADGKELC
+776 ADGKEVC

>member
-27 DPTGGETGVKP
+27 DPTGGDGVKP

-78 TTMPDFPKKPKV
+78 TTMPDFPTKPQL
-90 IKELN
+90 IKELTK
-95 AATDLVYSES
+95 ATDLVFDES
-105 NPTNTYVIKNNNKL
+105 NPTNTYVIKNQKKL
-119 DFTGH
+119 DFTG
-124 KIQGVTIFVSGD
+124 KEIKGVTIFVSGD
-136 CKMTYDESLGGNTIV
+136 CKMTYDKSLGGNTIV

-166 IKATDKVYGAASCI
+166 IQATDKVYGAASSI
-180 IKANKAKKAENATR
+180 IKATNSNNN
-194 ADDATTTETATPAES
+194 
-209 IVVEGQL
+209 IVVEGEL
-216 YAAWEGQGEKD
+216 YAAWEGQGEQD
-227 KLHGGFGAVKASVNP
+227 KLHGGFGAVESKVNP
-242 LQKITFKSGAKAFI
+242 TQNITFKSGAKAYI

-262 TDLTIEDGAV
+262 KNLTIEDGAV

-297 KSENLNITGLLDAS
+297 KTGDLNITGLLDATGE
-311 DANAVVKVTKQ
+311 DAVVKVTKQ

-371 DLGVINVNNLTTD
+371 DLGVINVNNLVTD
-384 NASAAQIELQGDNA
+384 NASAAQIELQGKDA

-407 TNNGDAA
+407 TNNGDAT
-414 INAFAT
+414 IKAFAT

-427 LLQMSR
+427 LLQMSK

-457 KATSGALVEPKDEN
+457 KATDGALVERKDEAN
-471 KEQYGYILSDEAKK
+471 EQYGYILSKDAKNAK
-485 ASATPKLDL
+485 ATPKLDL

-502 GMSASCIQTVG
+502 GMSASCIQTAG
-513 NYVYVSYHTYGNGKT
+513 NYVYVSYHTYGNDKT

-542 KLTGDQVV
+542 KLVGDQAVQG
-550 NGTVGMDINHV
+550 NTSIDINHV
-561 MVDNNKAYIAATDI
+561 MIDNNNAYIAATDL

-604 KNNGIDANCV
+604 KKNGIDANCV

-628 YEFYDKE
+628 YEFYDNE
-635 FGHTYFQTTADA
+635 FGHTYFKTTADA
-647 KGLASANSNLYS
+647 KGLASANGNLYS

-679 RQEKATTTFTTK
+679 SQDKATKTFTTN

-714 GEEGLVRYNANG
+714 GENGLVRYDANG
-726 DKVWA
+726 KEVWS

-742 EKFGSVKGYCNGV
+742 EKYGNVKGYCNGV
-755 VISGNYV
+755 AISGNYV

-776 ADGKELC
+776 ADGKEVC
-783 HRTAFNGF
+783 HRIAFNGF
-791 LENGKWANPNS
+791 LENGKWKNPNS

>member
-1 MKVINSKL
+1 MKVFNSKL

-21 CSDSNS
+21 CSDNTS
-27 DPTGGETGVKP
+27 DPTGGDGVKS
-38 EVNSVELTAST
+38 EVNSVELTALT
-49 PSSVINYKNSTANAR
+49 PSSVINYKNSTAMAR
-64 KFFASRGASATDFV
+64 KFFATRGASATDFV
-78 TTMPDFPKKPKV
+78 TAMPDFPTKPGV
-90 IKELN
+90 IKDLPK
-95 AATDLVYSES
+95 ATDLVFNES
-105 NPTNTYVIKNNNKL
+105 NPTNTYIIKNKNKL
-119 DFTGH
+119 DFTGK
-124 KIQGVTIFVSGD
+124 KIQGVTIFVSGK
-136 CKMTYDESLGGNTIV
+136 CKMTYDKSLGGNTIV
-151 LAKGASLEYTGTGSM
+151 LEKGATLEYTGTGSM
-166 IKATDKVYGAASCI
+166 IQATDKVYGAASST
-180 IKANKAKKAENATR
+180 IKATNDN
-194 ADDATTTETATPAES
+194 
-209 IVVEGQL
+209 IVVEGEL
-216 YAAWEGQGEKD
+216 YAAWEGQGEQEI
-227 KLHGGFGAVKASVNP
+227 LHGGFGAVESKVNP
-242 LQKITFKSGAKAFI
+242 TQNITFKSGAKAFI

-262 TDLTIEDGAV
+262 KNLTIEDGAV

-297 KSENLNITGLLDAS
+297 KTGNLNITGLLDAS
-311 DANAVVKVTKQ
+311 NANAVVKVTKQ
-322 LNLENGSLIKANYV
+322 LNLEDGSLIKANYV
-336 NVTNN
+336 NVTDN
-341 TYKGEKD
+341 TYSGDKGNK
-348 HKVIDKVGE
+348 KVVKVGE
-357 AQLNLKNGGQIQIA
+357 AELNLKKGGQIQIA
-371 DLGVINVNNLTTD
+371 DLGVINVNNLVTD
-384 NASAAQIELQGDNA
+384 NASAAQIQLQGDNA

-407 TNNGDAA
+407 TNKGDAT

-427 LLQMSR
+427 LLQMSK
-433 CFMGTTQ
+433 CFMGTTL

-457 KATSGALVEPKDEN
+457 KATSGALIEPKDEDN
-471 KEQYGYILSDEAKK
+471 EQYGYILSDEAKK

-550 NGTVGMDINHV
+550 NGKAGMDINHV

-590 YSTNMTQY
+590 YSTTMTQY
-598 VLDALN
+598 VLDAVN
-604 KNNGIDANCV
+604 KKNGFDANCV

-647 KGLASANSNLYS
+647 KGLASANGKLYS

-679 RQEKATTTFTTK
+679 RQDKTTTSFTTD
-691 GNVGPEDGKNTV
+691 GNVGPENGKNTV

-714 GEEGLVRYNANG
+714 GERGIVRYNANG
-726 DKVWA
+726 EKVWD
-731 YKVPT
+731 YTVPT

-742 EKFGSVKGYCNGV
+742 EKYGNVKGYCNGV
-755 VISGNYV
+755 AISGNYV

-776 ADGKELC
+776 ADGKEVC

>member
-1 MKVINSKL
+1 MKVFNSKL

-21 CSDSNS
+21 CSDNTS
-27 DPTGGETGVKP
+27 DPAGGDGVKS
-38 EVNSVELTAST
+38 EVNSVELTALT
-49 PSSVINYKNSTANAR
+49 PSSVINYKNSTAMAR
-64 KFFASRGASATDFV
+64 KFFATRGASATDFV
-78 TTMPDFPKKPKV
+78 TAMPDFPTKPGV
-90 IKELN
+90 IKDLPK
-95 AATDLVYSES
+95 ATDLVFNES
-105 NPTNTYVIKNNNKL
+105 NPTNTYIIKNKKKL
-119 DFTGH
+119 DFTGK

-136 CKMTYDESLGGNTIV
+136 CKMTYDKSLGGNTIV
-151 LAKGASLEYTGTGSM
+151 LAKGATLEYTGTGSM
-166 IKATDKVYGAASCI
+166 IQATDKVYGAASSKI
-180 IKANKAKKAENATR
+180 NATN
-194 ADDATTTETATPAES
+194 S
-209 IVVEGQL
+209 NNNIVVEGEL
-216 YAAWEGQGEKD
+216 YASWEGQGEED
-227 KLHGGFGAVKASVNP
+227 ILHGGFGAVESKVNP
-242 LQKITFKSGAKAFI
+242 TQNITFKSGAKAYI

-262 TDLTIEDGAV
+262 KNLTIEDGAV

-297 KSENLNITGLLDAS
+297 KTGNLNITGLLDAS
-311 DANAVVKVTKQ
+311 NANAVVKVTKQ

-336 NVTNN
+336 NVTDN
-341 TYKGEKD
+341 TYSGDKGNK
-348 HKVIDKVGE
+348 KVVKVGE
-357 AQLNLKNGGQIQIA
+357 AELNLKKGGQIQIA
-371 DLGVINVNNLTTD
+371 DLGVVNVNNLVTD
-384 NASAAQIELQGDNA
+384 NASAAQIQLQGDNA

-407 TNNGDAA
+407 TNNGDAT

-427 LLQMSR
+427 LLQMSK
-433 CFMGTTQ
+433 CFMGTTL

-457 KATSGALVEPKDEN
+457 KATSGALVEPKDEDN
-471 KEQYGYILSDEAKK
+471 EQYGYILSDEAKK

-550 NGTVGMDINHV
+550 NGKAGMDINHV

-590 YSTNMTQY
+590 YSTTMTQY

-604 KNNGIDANCV
+604 KKNGFDANCV

-647 KGLASANSNLYS
+647 KGLASANGNLYS
-659 LLATGKNTTGTVNVF
+659 LLATGKNTTGIVNLF

-679 RQEKATTTFTTK
+679 RQDKATKTFTTD
-691 GNVGPEDGKNTV
+691 GNVGPENGKNTV

-714 GEEGLVRYNANG
+714 GERGIVRYNANG
-726 DKVWA
+726 EKVWD
-731 YKVPT
+731 YTVPT

-742 EKFGSVKGYCNGV
+742 EKYGNVKGYCNGV
-755 VISGNYV
+755 AISGNYV

-776 ADGKELC
+776 ADGKEVC

>member
-1 MKVINSKL
+1 MKVFNSKL

-21 CSDSNS
+21 CSDNTS
-27 DPTGGETGVKP
+27 DPTGGEGVKS
-38 EVNSVELTAST
+38 EVNSVELTALT
-49 PSSVINYKNSTANAR
+49 PSSVINYKNSTAMAR
-64 KFFASRGASATDFV
+64 KFFATRGASATDFV
-78 TTMPDFPKKPKV
+78 TAMPDFPTKQGV
-90 IKELN
+90 IKDQTK
-95 AATDLVYSES
+95 ATDLVFDES
-105 NPTNTYVIKNNNKL
+105 NPTNTYVIKHNNKL
-119 DFTGH
+119 DFTGK

-136 CKMTYDESLGGNTIV
+136 CKMTYDKSLGGNTIV
-151 LAKGASLEYTGTGSM
+151 LAKGATLEYTGTGSM
-166 IKATDKVYGAASCI
+166 IQATDKVYGAASSI
-180 IKANKAKKAENATR
+180 IKATNDN
-194 ADDATTTETATPAES
+194 
-209 IVVEGQL
+209 IVVEGEL
-216 YAAWEGQGEKD
+216 YAAWEGQGEED
-227 KLHGGFGAVKASVNP
+227 ILHGGFGAVESKVNP
-242 LQKITFKSGAKAFI
+242 TQNITFKSGAKAYI

-262 TDLTIEDGAV
+262 KNLTIEDGAV
-272 VTATRNILNAT
+272 VTTTRNILNAT

-297 KSENLNITGLLDAS
+297 KTGNLNITGLLDAS
-311 DANAVVKVTKQ
+311 NANAVVKVTKQ

-336 NVTNN
+336 NVTDN
-341 TYKGEKD
+341 TYSGDKGNK
-348 HKVIDKVGE
+348 KVVKVGE
-357 AQLNLKNGGQIQIA
+357 AELNLKNGGQIQIA
-371 DLGVINVNNLTTD
+371 DLGVVNVNNLVTD
-384 NASAAQIELQGDNA
+384 NASAAQIQLQGDNA

-407 TNNGDAA
+407 TNNGDAT

-427 LLQMSR
+427 LLQMSK
-433 CFMGTTQ
+433 CFMGTTL

-457 KATSGALVEPKDEN
+457 KATSGALIEPKDEDN
-471 KEQYGYILSDEAKK
+471 EQYGYILSDEAKK

-550 NGTVGMDINHV
+550 NGKAGMDINHV

-590 YSTNMTQY
+590 YSTTMTQY
-598 VLDALN
+598 VLDAVN
-604 KNNGIDANCV
+604 KKNGFDANCV

-647 KGLASANSNLYS
+647 KGLASANGNLYS

-679 RQEKATTTFTTK
+679 RQDKTTTSFTTD
-691 GNVGPEDGKNTV
+691 GNVGPENGKNTV

-714 GEEGLVRYNANG
+714 GERGIVRYNANG
-726 DKVWA
+726 EKVWD
-731 YKVPT
+731 YTVPT

-742 EKFGSVKGYCNGV
+742 EKYGNVKGYCNGV
-755 VISGNYV
+755 AISGNYV

-776 ADGKELC
+776 ADGKEVC
-783 HRTAFNGF
+783 HRTAFNGV

>member
-1 MKVINSKL
+1 MKVFNSKL

-21 CSDSNS
+21 CSDNTS
-27 DPTGGETGVKP
+27 DPTGGEGAKS
-38 EVNSVELTAST
+38 EVNSVELTALT
-49 PSSVINYKNSTANAR
+49 PSSVINYKNSTAMAR
-64 KFFASRGASATDFV
+64 KFFATRGASATDFV
-78 TTMPDFPKKPKV
+78 TAMPDFPTKPGV
-90 IKELN
+90 IKDLPK
-95 AATDLVYSES
+95 ATDLVFNES
-105 NPTNTYVIKNNNKL
+105 NPTNTYIIKNKKKL
-119 DFTGH
+119 DFTGK

-136 CKMTYDESLGGNTIV
+136 CKMTYDKSLGGNTIV
-151 LAKGASLEYTGTGSM
+151 LAKGATLEYTGTGSM
-166 IKATDKVYGAASCI
+166 IQATDKVYGAASSKI
-180 IKANKAKKAENATR
+180 NATN
-194 ADDATTTETATPAES
+194 S
-209 IVVEGQL
+209 NNNIVVEGEL
-216 YAAWEGQGEKD
+216 YASWEGQGEED
-227 KLHGGFGAVKASVNP
+227 ILHGGFGAVESKVNP
-242 LQKITFKSGAKAFI
+242 TQNITFKSGAKAFI

-262 TDLTIEDGAV
+262 KNLTIEDGAV

-297 KSENLNITGLLDAS
+297 KTGNLNITGLLDAS
-311 DANAVVKVTKQ
+311 KANAVVKVTKQ

-336 NVTNN
+336 NVTDN
-341 TYKGEKD
+341 TYSGDKGNK
-348 HKVIDKVGE
+348 KVVKVGE
-357 AQLNLKNGGQIQIA
+357 AELNLKKGGQIQIA
-371 DLGVINVNNLTTD
+371 DLGVVNVNNLVTD
-384 NASAAQIELQGDNA
+384 NASDAQIKLQGDNA

-407 TNNGDAA
+407 TNNGDAT

-427 LLQMSR
+427 LLQMSK
-433 CFMGTTQ
+433 CFMGTTL

-457 KATSGALVEPKDEN
+457 KATSGALIEPKDEDN
-471 KEQYGYILSDEAKK
+471 EQYGYILSDEAKK

-550 NGTVGMDINHV
+550 NGKAGMDINHV

-590 YSTNMTQY
+590 YSTTMTQY
-598 VLDALN
+598 VLDAVN
-604 KNNGIDANCV
+604 KKNGFDANCV

-647 KGLASANSNLYS
+647 KGLASANGNLYS

-679 RQEKATTTFTTK
+679 RQDKTTTSFTTD
-691 GNVGPEDGKNTV
+691 GNVGPENGKNTV

-714 GEEGLVRYNANG
+714 GERGIVRYNAKG
-726 DKVWA
+726 EKVWD
-731 YKVPT
+731 YTVPT
-736 IANQKS
+736 IANEKS
-742 EKFGSVKGYCNGV
+742 KKYGNVKGYCNGV
-755 VISGNYV
+755 AISGNYV
-762 YVAAGGYGVVVLNK
+762 YVAAGGYGVIVLNK
-776 ADGKELC
+776 ADGKEVC

>member
-1 MKVINSKL
+1 MKVFNSTL

-21 CSDSNS
+21 CSDNTS
-27 DPTGGETGVKP
+27 DPTGGEGVKS
-38 EVNSVELTAST
+38 EVNSVELTALT
-49 PSSVINYKNSTANAR
+49 PSSVINYKNSTAMAR
-64 KFFASRGASATDFV
+64 KFFATRGASATDFV
-78 TTMPDFPKKPKV
+78 TAMPNFPTKPNV
-90 IKELN
+90 IKEPS
-95 AATDLVYSES
+95 ATDLVFNEN
-105 NPTNTYVIKNNNKL
+105 NPTNTYIIKNKKKL
-119 DFTGH
+119 DFTGK

-136 CKMTYDESLGGNTIV
+136 CKMTYDKSLGGNTIV
-151 LAKGASLEYTGTGSM
+151 LEKGATLEYTGTGSM
-166 IKATDKVYGAASCI
+166 IQATDKVYGAASSI
-180 IKANKAKKAENATR
+180 IKATNSNNN
-194 ADDATTTETATPAES
+194 
-209 IVVEGQL
+209 IVVEGEL
-216 YAAWEGQGEKD
+216 YASWEGQGEKD
-227 KLHGGFGAVKASVNP
+227 ILHGGFGAVESKVNP
-242 LQKITFKSGAKAFI
+242 TQNITFKSGAKAFI

-262 TDLTIEDGAV
+262 KNLTIEDGAV

-297 KSENLNITGLLDAS
+297 KTGNLNITGLLDAS
-311 DANAVVKVTKQ
+311 NANAVVKVTKQ

-336 NVTNN
+336 NVTDN
-341 TYKGEKD
+341 TYSGDKGNK
-348 HKVIDKVGE
+348 KVVKVGE
-357 AQLNLKNGGQIQIA
+357 AELNLKKGGQIQIA
-371 DLGVINVNNLTTD
+371 DLGVVNVNNLVTD
-384 NASAAQIELQGDNA
+384 NASDAQIKLQGDNA

-407 TNNGDAA
+407 TNNGDAT

-427 LLQMSR
+427 LLQMSK
-433 CFMGTTQ
+433 CFMGTTL

-457 KATSGALVEPKDEN
+457 KATSGALVEPKDEDN
-471 KEQYGYILSDEAKK
+471 EQYGYILSDEAKK

-502 GMSASCIQTVG
+502 GMSASCIQAVG

-528 NLKGGLEVLHMADN
+528 NLKGGLEVLHMTDN

-550 NGTVGMDINHV
+550 NGKAGMDINHV

-590 YSTNMTQY
+590 YSTTMTQY
-598 VLDALN
+598 VLDAVN
-604 KNNGIDANCV
+604 KKNGFDANCV

-647 KGLASANSNLYS
+647 KGLASANGNLYS

-679 RQEKATTTFTTK
+679 RQDKTTTSFTTD
-691 GNVGPEDGKNTV
+691 GNVGPENGKNTV

-714 GEEGLVRYNANG
+714 GERGIVRYNANG
-726 DKVWA
+726 EKVWA
-731 YKVPT
+731 YTVPT
-736 IANQKS
+736 IANEKS
-742 EKFGSVKGYCNGV
+742 KKYGNVKGYCNGV
-755 VISGNYV
+755 AISGNYV

-776 ADGKELC
+776 ADGKEVC

>member
-38 EVNSVELTAST
+38 EVNSVELTVST

-78 TTMPDFPKKPKV
+78 NAMPEFPKKPSL

-95 AATDLVYSES
+95 AATDLVYSKD
-105 NPTNTYVIKNNNKL
+105 NPTNTYVIKNQNKL

-180 IKANKAKKAENATR
+180 IKATNSNNN
-194 ADDATTTETATPAES
+194 
-209 IVVEGQL
+209 IVVEGEL
-216 YAAWEGQGEKD
+216 YAAWEGQGEQD
-227 KLHGGFGAVKASVNP
+227 LLHGGFGAVESKVNP
-242 LQKITFKSGAKAFI
+242 TQNITFKSGAKAYI

-262 TDLTIEDGAV
+262 KNLTIEDGAV

-283 KVDLAGALKVGGFC
+283 NVDLAGALKVGGFC

-371 DLGVINVNNLTTD
+371 DLGVINVNYLTTD
-384 NASAAQIELQGDNA
+384 NASSAQIQLQGDNA
-398 VAVIKADNF
+398 VAVIKADKF
-407 TNNGDAA
+407 TNNGGAT

-420 PGTNSVL
+420 PGTNAVL
-427 LLQMSR
+427 LLQMSK
-433 CFMGTTQ
+433 CFMGDTQ

-457 KATSGALVEPKDEN
+457 KATDGALVERKDEAN
-471 KEQYGYILSDEAKK
+471 EQYGYKLSDEAKK
-485 ASATPKLDL
+485 AKATPKLDL
-494 VASFGENN
+494 VASFGDNN

-513 NYVYVSYHTYGNGKT
+513 NYVYVSYHTHGNGKT

-542 KLTGDQVV
+542 KLVGDQAVQG
-550 NGTVGMDINHV
+550 NTSIDINHV
-561 MVDNNKAYIAATDI
+561 MVDNNNAYIAATDI

-604 KNNGIDANCV
+604 KKNGIDANCV

-647 KGLASANSNLYS
+647 KGLASANGNLYS

-679 RQEKATTTFTTK
+679 RQDKTTTSFTTD

-714 GEEGLVRYNANG
+714 GERGIVRYDAKG
-726 DKVWA
+726 KKVWA
-731 YKVPT
+731 YQVPA
-736 IANQKS
+736 IHNQES
-742 EKFGSVKGYCNGV
+742 EKNGNVKGYCNGV
-755 VISGNYV
+755 AISGDYV

-776 ADGKELC
+776 KDGTELC

>member
-1 MKVINSKL
+1 MKVFNSKL

-21 CSDSNS
+21 CSDNTS
-27 DPTGGETGVKP
+27 DPAGGDGVKS
-38 EVNSVELTAST
+38 EVNSVELTALT
-49 PSSVINYKNSTANAR
+49 PSSVINYKNSTAMAR
-64 KFFASRGASATDFV
+64 KFFATRGASATDFV
-78 TTMPDFPKKPKV
+78 TAMPDFPTKPGV
-90 IKELN
+90 IKDLPK
-95 AATDLVYSES
+95 ATDLVFNES
-105 NPTNTYVIKNNNKL
+105 NPTNTYIIKNKKKL
-119 DFTGH
+119 DFTGK

-136 CKMTYDESLGGNTIV
+136 CKMTYDKSLGGNTIV
-151 LAKGASLEYTGTGSM
+151 LAKGATLEYTGTGSM
-166 IKATDKVYGAASCI
+166 IQATDKVYGAASSKI
-180 IKANKAKKAENATR
+180 NATN
-194 ADDATTTETATPAES
+194 S
-209 IVVEGQL
+209 NNNIVVEGEL
-216 YAAWEGQGEKD
+216 YASWEGQGEED
-227 KLHGGFGAVKASVNP
+227 ILHGGFGAVESKVNP
-242 LQKITFKSGAKAFI
+242 TQNITFKSGAKAFI

-262 TDLTIEDGAV
+262 KNLTIEDGAV

-297 KSENLNITGLLDAS
+297 KTGNLNITGLLDAS
-311 DANAVVKVTKQ
+311 NANAVVKVTKQ

-336 NVTNN
+336 NVTDN
-341 TYKGEKD
+341 TYSGDKGNK
-348 HKVIDKVGE
+348 KVVKVGE
-357 AQLNLKNGGQIQIA
+357 AELNLKKGGQIQIA
-371 DLGVINVNNLTTD
+371 DLGVVNVNNLVTD
-384 NASAAQIELQGDNA
+384 NASDAQIKLQGDNA

-407 TNNGDAA
+407 TNNGDAT

-427 LLQMSR
+427 LLQMSK
-433 CFMGTTQ
+433 CFMGTTL

-457 KATSGALVEPKDEN
+457 KATSGALVEPKDEDN
-471 KEQYGYILSDEAKK
+471 EQYGYILSDEAKK

-550 NGTVGMDINHV
+550 NGKAGMDINHV

-590 YSTNMTQY
+590 YSTTMTQY
-598 VLDALN
+598 VLDAVN
-604 KNNGIDANCV
+604 KKNGFDANCV

-647 KGLASANSNLYS
+647 KGLASANGNLYS

-679 RQEKATTTFTTK
+679 RQDKATKTFTTD
-691 GNVGPEDGKNTV
+691 GNVGPENGKNTV

-714 GEEGLVRYNANG
+714 GERGIVRYNANG
-726 DKVWA
+726 EKVWD
-731 YKVPT
+731 YTVPT

-742 EKFGSVKGYCNGV
+742 EKYGNVKGYCNGV
-755 VISGNYV
+755 AISGNYV

-776 ADGKELC
+776 ADGKEVC

>member
-1 MKVINSKL
+1 MKVFNSKL

-21 CSDSNS
+21 CSDNTS
-27 DPTGGETGVKP
+27 DPTGGEGVKS
-38 EVNSVELTAST
+38 EVNSVELTALT
-49 PSSVINYKNSTANAR
+49 PSSVINYKNSTAMAR
-64 KFFASRGASATDFV
+64 KFFATRGASATDFV
-78 TTMPDFPKKPKV
+78 TAMPDFPTKQGV
-90 IKELN
+90 IKDQTK
-95 AATDLVYSES
+95 ATDLVFDES
-105 NPTNTYVIKNNNKL
+105 NPTNTYVIKHNNKL
-119 DFTGH
+119 DFTGK
-124 KIQGVTIFVSGD
+124 KIQGVTIFISGD
-136 CKMTYDESLGGNTIV
+136 CKMTYDKSLGGNTIV
-151 LAKGASLEYTGTGSM
+151 LAKGATLEYTGTGSM
-166 IKATDKVYGAASCI
+166 IQATDKVYGAASSI
-180 IKANKAKKAENATR
+180 IKATNDN
-194 ADDATTTETATPAES
+194 
-209 IVVEGQL
+209 IIVEGEL
-216 YAAWEGQGEKD
+216 YAAWEGQGEED
-227 KLHGGFGAVKASVNP
+227 ILHGGFGAVESKVNP
-242 LQKITFKSGAKAFI
+242 TQNITFKSGAKAYI

-262 TDLTIEDGAV
+262 KNLTIEDGAV

-297 KSENLNITGLLDAS
+297 KTGNLNITGLLDAS
-311 DANAVVKVTKQ
+311 NANAVVKVTKQ

-336 NVTNN
+336 NVTDN
-341 TYKGEKD
+341 TYSGDKGNK
-348 HKVIDKVGE
+348 KVVKVGE
-357 AQLNLKNGGQIQIA
+357 AELNLKNGGQIQIA
-371 DLGVINVNNLTTD
+371 DLGVVNVNNLVTD
-384 NASAAQIELQGDNA
+384 NASAAQIQLQGDNA

-407 TNNGDAA
+407 TNNGDAT

-427 LLQMSR
+427 LLQMSK
-433 CFMGTTQ
+433 CFMGTTL

-457 KATSGALVEPKDEN
+457 KATSGALIEPKDEDN
-471 KEQYGYILSDEAKK
+471 EQYGYILSDEAKK

-550 NGTVGMDINHV
+550 NGKAGMDINHV

-590 YSTNMTQY
+590 YSTTMTQY
-598 VLDALN
+598 VLNAVN
-604 KNNGIDANCV
+604 KKNGFDANCV

-647 KGLASANSNLYS
+647 KGLASANGNLYS

-679 RQEKATTTFTTK
+679 RQDKTTTSFTTD
-691 GNVGPEDGKNTV
+691 GNVGPENGKNTV

-714 GEEGLVRYNANG
+714 GERGIVRYNANG
-726 DKVWA
+726 EKVWD
-731 YKVPT
+731 YTVPT

-742 EKFGSVKGYCNGV
+742 EKYGNVKGYCNGV
-755 VISGNYV
+755 AISGNYV

-776 ADGKELC
+776 ADGKEVC

>member
-27 DPTGGETGVKP
+27 DPTGGDGVKP

-78 TTMPDFPKKPKV
+78 TTMPDFPTKPQL
-90 IKELN
+90 IKELTK
-95 AATDLVYSES
+95 ATDLVFSEG
-105 NPTNTYVIKNNNKL
+105 NPTNTYIIKNQKKL
-119 DFTGH
+119 DFTG
-124 KIQGVTIFVSGD
+124 KEIKGVTIFVSGD
-136 CKMTYDESLGGNTIV
+136 CKMTYDKSLGGNTIV

-166 IKATDKVYGAASCI
+166 IQATDKVYGAASSI
-180 IKANKAKKAENATR
+180 IKATNNN
-194 ADDATTTETATPAES
+194 
-209 IVVEGQL
+209 IVVEGEL
-216 YAAWEGQGEKD
+216 YASWEGQGEED
-227 KLHGGFGAVKASVNP
+227 MLHGGFGAVESKVNP
-242 LQKITFKSGAKAFI
+242 TQNITFKSGAKAYI

-262 TDLTIEDGAV
+262 KNLTIEDGAV

-311 DANAVVKVTKQ
+311 ATNAVVKVTKQ
-322 LNLENGSLIKANYV
+322 LNLEDGSLIKANYV
-336 NVTNN
+336 NVTDN
-341 TYKGEKD
+341 TYEGTKNDKD
-348 HKVIDKVGE
+348 VVKVGD
-357 AQLNLKNGGQIQIA
+357 AQLNLKKGGQIQIA

-384 NASAAQIELQGDNA
+384 NASAAQIQLQGNDA

-407 TNNGDAA
+407 TNNGDAT

-427 LLQMSR
+427 LLQMSK

-449 SASYLDYD
+449 TASYLDYD
-457 KATSGALVEPKDEN
+457 KATSGQLVIRKDES
-471 KEQYGYILSDEAKK
+471 KEQYGYTLSAEAKNAK
-485 ASATPKLDL
+485 ATPKLDL
-494 VASFGENN
+494 VASFGDNN

-513 NYVYVSYHTYGNGKT
+513 NYVYVSYHTHGNGKT

-542 KLTGDQVV
+542 KLVGDQAVQG
-550 NGTVGMDINHV
+550 NTSIDINHV

-575 NKGAFLGVVPLENNV
+575 DKGAFLGVVPLENNV

-604 KNNGIDANCV
+604 KKNGIDANCV

-647 KGLASANSNLYS
+647 KGLASANGNLYS

-679 RQEKATTTFTTK
+679 RQDKTTTSFTTD

-714 GEEGLVRYNANG
+714 GEEGLVRYDANG
-726 DKVWA
+726 KKVWS
-731 YKVPT
+731 YKVPV

-742 EKFGSVKGYCNGV
+742 EKYGNVKGYCNGV
-755 VISGNYV
+755 AISGDYV

-791 LENGKWANPNS
+791 LENGKWKNPNS